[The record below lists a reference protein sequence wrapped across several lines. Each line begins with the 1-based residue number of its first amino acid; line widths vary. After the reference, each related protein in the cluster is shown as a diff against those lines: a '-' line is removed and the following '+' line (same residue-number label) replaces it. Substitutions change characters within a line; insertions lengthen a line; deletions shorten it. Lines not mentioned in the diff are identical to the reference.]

1 MSPRLPNRRTTIF
14 TKRPRPGRVKTRLTP
29 PLSAAQAARLAQAML
44 DDTVA
49 RHLARP
55 EYTTAIA
62 VAEVED
68 VAWARARYPGVN
80 EVDAQAGEG
89 LGERLANWFGQ
100 RCDGASSVV
109 VVGSDCPLLASDSVL
124 DAHLAL
130 ESEDPEERADVV
142 LVPDAGGGYCLVG
155 LRRALPELFTE
166 ISMSTERMFDETIAL
181 ARRLDLRVRLL
192 ARHYDVD
199 LESDV
204 QRLGMDLRRRIDRA
218 TGAPARGDREFPV
231 RTYAELQTLPP
242 TIQ

>member
-1 MSPRLPNRRTTIF
+1 M
-14 TKRPRPGRVKTRLTP
+14 KTRLTP
-29 PLSAAQAARLAQAML
+29 PLSAAQAAGLAQAML

-62 VAEVED
+62 VAEAPDVEW
-68 VAWARARYPGVN
+68 VRARYPGVS
-80 EVDAQAGEG
+80 EVEAQAGAD
-89 LGERLANWFGQ
+89 LGERLASWFAMH
-100 RCDGASSVV
+100 CDGVASEV

-130 ESEDPEERADVV
+130 ESEDPEERADIV

-155 LRRALPELFTE
+155 LRRALPELFTQV
-166 ISMSTERMFDETIAL
+166 SMSTERMLDETVAL
-181 ARRLDLRVRLL
+181 ARRHDLRVRLL
-192 ARHYDVD
+192 ARHYDID

-204 QRLGMDLRRRIDRA
+204 QRLGMDLRRRVDRA

-231 RTYAELQTLPP
+231 RTYAQLQTLPP